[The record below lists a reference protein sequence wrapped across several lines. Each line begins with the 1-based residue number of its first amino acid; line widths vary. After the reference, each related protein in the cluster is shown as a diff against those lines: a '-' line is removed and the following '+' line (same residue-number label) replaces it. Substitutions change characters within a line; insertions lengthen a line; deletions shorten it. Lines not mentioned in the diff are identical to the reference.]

1 MISADDQPEDDIK
14 ILGTATLKVSGSVLT
29 DIWTDYESKRSCSE
43 RFTFDISSAS
53 HFGWCLGLHVV
64 YLAEALIEGQTS
76 NQPDALRGLAQA
88 LSDKAAEI
96 LEALEKTS
104 DK

>member
-1 MISADDQPEDDIK
+1 MIDADDQPEDDIK

-64 YLAEALIEGQTS
+64 YLAQALIEGQTS
-76 NQPDALRGLAQA
+76 NQPEALRGLAEA
-88 LSDKAAEI
+88 LSDKASEI
-96 LEALEKTS
+96 LDSLEKTS

>member
-1 MISADDQPEDDIK
+1 MTPSEEELDDDME
-14 ILGTATLKVSGSVLT
+14 ILGTATLKVSGSVST
-29 DIWTDYESKRSCSE
+29 DTWSDYESKWSSSE
-43 RFTFDISSAS
+43 RVTIDISSVS

-76 NQPDALRGLAQA
+76 NQPEALRGLAAA

-96 LEALEKTS
+96 LEALEEASGK
-104 DK
+104 